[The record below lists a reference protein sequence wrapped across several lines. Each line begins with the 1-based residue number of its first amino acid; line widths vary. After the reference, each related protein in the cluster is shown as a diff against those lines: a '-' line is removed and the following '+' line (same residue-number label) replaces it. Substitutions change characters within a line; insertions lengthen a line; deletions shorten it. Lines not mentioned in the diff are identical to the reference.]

1 MEPLLGSCHLTHVP
15 AFFLPYWPLCNLW
28 FIEDPSAWLWGFIFP
43 SEHFLTPWS
52 FTHSN
57 VYTLWGST
65 LWCSPSFQEALPSLG
80 SLWFAAP
87 IFLRVFHL
95 FVCHVPSDLQPI
107 FIFFF
112 FFWFTIFPQCPLQFL
127 AHWMGSKT
135 TDWIDV
141 LFLFWS
147 TRLIIYSSFNPNW
160 KERSSWVQ
168 ETNVIL
174 IFNDK

>member
-15 AFFLPYWPLCNLW
+15 AFFFPYWPLCNLW

-52 FTHSN
+52 FAHSN

-65 LWCSPSFQEALPSLG
+65 LWCSPSFRKLCPVLV
-80 SLWFAAP
+80 L
-87 IFLRVFHL
+87 
-95 FVCHVPSDLQPI
+95 CDLQHQSFLES
-107 FIFFF
+107 FISLSVTCLLTYSPYSFF